1 MEAAKASLSPA
12 MQVSVGECRYR
23 DATASLKGDAAMS
36 VVDEEY
42 WDPDPHDLNEVFV
55 VMEVCISRKGLE
67 RIGYEAVHLSNDE
80 MHAIV
85 SKLQKNIDIDLVRA
99 LLDSFIT
106 GHFRDCSRDTGLI
119 QHVHDE
125 VRRGFVDGLQLGPHA
140 TYPMQD
146 AHGSAL
152 ASAPDRHSFASC
164 DSA

>member
-1 MEAAKASLSPA
+1 MVKEAEYFEIPLTKGCRYALCTKHGLPSRTVEVSLPTMEAAKASLSPA
-12 MQVSVGECRYR
+12 IQVSVGECRYR

-99 LLDSFIT
+99 LLDSSDDLPFLKRQK
-106 GHFRDCSRDTGLI
+106 G
-119 QHVHDE
+119 
-125 VRRGFVDGLQLGPHA
+125 
-140 TYPMQD
+140 
-146 AHGSAL
+146 
-152 ASAPDRHSFASC
+152 
-164 DSA
+164 